1 MTMSTVNHPRERY
14 SFIFVAIVLG
24 LFVFVM
30 SKTWTKGI
38 DGFDKNFYEKKTLI
52 GAYNYLRYQMGDHD
66 FPQVVVGRSGWL
78 LFDADGNL
86 NSYQNV
92 YLYED
97 RLKNIHDE
105 ILVLD
110 RYLKSRGIKL
120 IVVVAPNKE
129 TIYPNKV
136 PPEIKRLNDSSRL
149 DLLLEMFDEADASI
163 MLDLRAPLREMRKDH
178 QIYYQTDSHWNPYG
192 AYVAYREIVERASQA
207 YSDLQPYNINDF
219 EFIETAPQI
228 LDIAN
233 LLGGDFLQEPR
244 ITIQSK
250 FSTQVSSRQIS
261 PFSGTS
267 ILIDDSKQE
276 RNLLMYHDSFGVA
289 LNNFLKYNFAEVI
302 YIHNN
307 SSDDGFAM
315 TNWINILEPDVIVI
329 EIVERDILYLDNL
342 LSKLSGDLGMPDAQP

>member
-1 MTMSTVNHPRERY
+1 MTMSTENHPRARY
-14 SFIFVAIVLG
+14 SFIFVAIVLA
-24 LFVFVM
+24 LLVFVM
-30 SKTWTKGI
+30 SKTWTNGI
-38 DGFDKNFYEKKTLI
+38 EGFDGNFYEKKTLI
-52 GAYNYLRYQMGDHD
+52 GAYNYLRYQMGDHA

-92 YLYED
+92 YLYEE

-136 PPEIKRLNDSSRL
+136 PPEIKRLGDSSRL
-149 DLLLEMFDEADASI
+149 DLLLGMFDEADASI

-178 QIYYQTDSHWNPYG
+178 QIYYRTDSHWNPYG

-207 YSDLQPYNINDF
+207 YPDLQPLALDAF
-219 EFIETAPQI
+219 EFTETAPDT

-233 LLGGDFLQEPR
+233 LLGGDFLREPR
-244 ITIQSK
+244 I
-250 FSTQVSSRQIS
+250 
-261 PFSGTS
+261 S
-267 ILIDDSKQE
+267 ILPKTEIPVSISQYSAFSRASLVTDGSGQE
-276 RNLLMYHDSFGVA
+276 KRLLIYHDSFGFA
-289 LNNFLKYNFAEVI
+289 LNTFFQYSFDEAV
-302 YIHNN
+302 YITT
-307 SSDDGFAM
+307 SGYGCPTAGS
-315 TNWINILEPDVIVI
+315 WIDIFQPDILVI
-329 EIVERDILYLDNL
+329 EIVERDV
-342 LSKLSGDLGMPDAQP
+342 LGLEALVPNIMCE